1 MKLRPFSESQECLNV
16 TRMRKF
22 CTRYLGNVL
31 CTVLCLA
38 TKPLIGVAVKNILIR
53 NLCKRHQ
60 WILLM
65 ACLLNFL
72 SATRYS
78 PFFDFAGRKPFLDDK
93 KSNKSF
99 SYSRHAQNYEHF
111 LLPFPSFSNQSCLL
125 IQLFSS
131 FSSSSFWHQGRS
143 LLRRLKRGIPN
154 CQTHHVRRSS
164 PISQFLHTWLDFFF
178 CCCYEMLPFPF
189 SSIPHENLTW
199 IYHLIPFHS
208 FIDTS

>member
-125 IQLFSS
+125 IQLF
-131 FSSSSFWHQGRS
+131 
-143 LLRRLKRGIPN
+143 LLFDIKVGPFFRLKRKN
-154 CQTHHVRRSS
+154 SQLSNSS
-164 PISQFLHTWLDFFF
+164 CEQFPSLLSILLHTWLDF
-178 CCCYEMLPFPF
+178 
-189 SSIPHENLTW
+189 SIL
-199 IYHLIPFHS
+199 LS
-208 FIDTS
+208 K